1 MTEYNRVREDALS
14 WAQKMHNTYNTEA
27 VLETAGKIYEFL
39 CGDMPCE
46 GSDKRFGASITSD
59 DVKAGKISD
68 VKLPEC
74 KAQVGKVSVEVVPD
88 TSVFEKKLEAQIDAA
103 LKKVESHFGP
113 AGHVNCDC
121 APEPVGVGVAYWQRD
136 QQKRLRDRD
145 PRRMSIEEISE
156 LQKHARNQAAQIKS
170 LQALREKDAGLLRQ
184 LKDQAKA
191 FQAAAR
197 DAIKGVILEIER
209 RARNTRRLSQM
220 SLLMGEADRLRHKY
234 EVTD

>member
-1 MTEYNRVREDALS
+1 MAEYNRVREDALS
-14 WAQKMHNTYNTEA
+14 WAQKVHNTYNTEA

-39 CGDMPCE
+39 CGDMPGE
-46 GSDKRFGASITSD
+46 GSDKRLGASITSD

-68 VKLPEC
+68 VKLPEY
-74 KAQVGKVSVEVVPD
+74 KAQVGKVSVDVVPD
-88 TSVFEKKLEAQIDAA
+88 ISGFEKKLAAQIEAA

-113 AGHVNCDC
+113 AGHMNCDC
-121 APEPVGVGVAYWQRD
+121 APEPVGVDVADWQSG

-145 PRRMSIEEISE
+145 PRRMSIEEIGE
-156 LQKHARNQAAQIKS
+156 LQKHAREQARHLRVLLS
-170 LQALREKDAGLLRQ
+170 LREKDLSEIRR
-184 LKDQAKA
+184 LKHLAES
-191 FQAAAR
+191 FQAAGR